1 MRIALFGGTFDPV
14 HNGHLTM
21 AREAVRRCALD
32 RILLIPAGRPPHK
45 SAGPYASYEDRL
57 RMVELACEGEQRLEP
72 SRLEEGERKSY
83 TIDTITKVRERVSP
97 GDQLYF
103 LIGADAF
110 ADIETWHRWRE
121 VVSAVEF
128 IVVSRPHRHYEVP
141 PEVRAQTLDD
151 LEVATSSSDIRTRIA
166 RGDYDIDVPAAVLEY
181 IKRRELYRSLTSA

>member
-1 MRIALFGGTFDPV
+1 LRIALFGGTFDPV

-45 SAGPYASYEDRL
+45 SAGPHASYEDRL

-72 SRLEEGERKSY
+72 SRLEEGEQKSY
-83 TIDTITKVRERVSP
+83 TIDTITKVRARVSP

-151 LEVATSSSDIRTRIA
+151 LEVATSSSDIRTKISR
-166 RGDYDIDVPAAVLEY
+166 RDYDIDVPAAVLEY
-181 IKRRELYRSLTSA
+181 IKRRGLYRSLTPA

>member
-1 MRIALFGGTFDPV
+1 LRIALFGGTFDPV

-121 VVSAVEF
+121 VVGAVEF

-141 PEVRAQTLDD
+141 PEVHAHTLDD